1 MVYFKEALMYRLL
14 ATAIATAALFG
25 GVVASA
31 SAQDPGNGKAD
42 CAPLAGAN
50 LFITPGTFF
59 FSVPAGEGKDAVAN
73 RVCDHPGNRPFD
85 PF

>member
-1 MVYFKEALMYRLL
+1 MHRLL

-25 GVVASA
+25 GVVSSA
-31 SAQDPGNGKAD
+31 SAQDPGNGNVS
-42 CAPLAGAN
+42 CLPLGVN
-50 LFITPGTFF
+50 VFITPGTSF
-59 FSVPAGEGKDAVAN
+59 FSAGPTPGREGVAS